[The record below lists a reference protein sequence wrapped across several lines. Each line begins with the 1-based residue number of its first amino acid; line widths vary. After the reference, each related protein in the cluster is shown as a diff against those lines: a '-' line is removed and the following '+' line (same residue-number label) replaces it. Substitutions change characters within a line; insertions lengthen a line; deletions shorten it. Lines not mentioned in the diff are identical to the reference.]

1 MSRFPGDGAPVGKFK
16 TFTNLSVSLL
26 DEPTPAQRQPQL
38 IAILPGQEDYARLI
52 DIMAHVNLEIA
63 EIERDGIYIDGVRR
77 NVRFFLCADYKF
89 LLTTCGLKSANSNN
103 ACLFCECHKASYGVG
118 GARERFQLRAG
129 QPGVVRN
136 HLLPSIPLER
146 TVIDVMH
153 MYLRVSDKILLLIRR
168 EISDREVDAFVEEL
182 RQNISCRGKIY
193 AKDGKVEFANL
204 DCNDRQRIIAFLCS
218 SDLLVRHLGKKRGT
232 EVKLLLAKFAKTMA
246 VFHTSSDPDE
256 IRSNSMTF
264 LKMFLLLF
272 QSSNVTP
279 YIHMMA
285 HHGHQIASRVGCLND
300 FTQQHV
306 EKLNHFATSTFFTCT
321 NFKDGVRQTMLQHG
335 RRLLQRVDN
344 IVR

>member
-1 MSRFPGDGAPVGKFK
+1 
-16 TFTNLSVSLL
+16 
-26 DEPTPAQRQPQL
+26 
-38 IAILPGQEDYARLI
+38 
-52 DIMAHVNLEIA
+52 
-63 EIERDGIYIDGVRR
+63 
-77 NVRFFLCADYKF
+77 
-89 LLTTCGLKSANSNN
+89 
-103 ACLFCECHKASYGVG
+103 
-118 GARERFQLRAG
+118 
-129 QPGVVRN
+129 
-136 HLLPSIPLER
+136 
-146 TVIDVMH
+146 

-168 EISDREVDAFVEEL
+168 KISDREVDAFVEEL

-204 DCNDRQRIIAFLCS
+204 DCNDRQRIIEFLCS

-232 EVKLLLAKFAKTMA
+232 EVKLLLAKLAKTMA